1 MAPEGITIPILGM
14 DALNDGQT
22 NWMTVEE
29 GVAVATLGWEKGGE
43 VHPISRLTTLRKTIH
58 SANCFAI

>member
-29 GVAVATLGWEKGGE
+29 GVAVATLEWFGRREEKC
-43 VHPISRLTTLRKTIH
+43 IQ
-58 SANCFAI
+58 SAV